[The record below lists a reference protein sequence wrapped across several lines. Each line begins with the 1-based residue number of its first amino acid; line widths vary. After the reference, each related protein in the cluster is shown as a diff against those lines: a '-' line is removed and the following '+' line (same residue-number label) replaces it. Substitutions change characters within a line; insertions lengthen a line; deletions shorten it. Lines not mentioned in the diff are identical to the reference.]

1 MTPLL
6 DSRRCCRRNA
16 CSRSRVGIQAS
27 LRFLAFCNSGT
38 QMLTGLRLWNSTQNM
53 CVCGGGAG
61 RLWERMLGEWCWW
74 LGHLRPQLGS
84 SGPLLASSGVY
95 ELARF

>member
-1 MTPLL
+1 
-6 DSRRCCRRNA
+6 
-16 CSRSRVGIQAS
+16 
-27 LRFLAFCNSGT
+27 
-38 QMLTGLRLWNSTQNM
+38 MLTGLRLWNSTQNM